1 VKRLAL
7 LAVVLVL
14 AALTPKTAAGLG
26 AERQSQPAAA
36 PPGGV
41 VATILVDPLRV
52 SLSLQTA
59 RPRVGAFVSGT
70 EAVTNHSTTVL
81 SGVVATLKFP
91 LKVVVKPSAS
101 QFLGILPPGATT
113 TARWLIC
120 ATAPGTYRIVAEA
133 TAQDAAYDHFVT
145 DSQPTSLVVTDG
157 KGRC

>member
-1 VKRLAL
+1 MKRLVL

-14 AALTPKTAAGLG
+14 AALTPKTAAGLSTQG
-26 AERQSQPAAA
+26 QSQTAAA
-36 PPGGV
+36 PLGGV

-52 SLSLQTA
+52 SLRLQAA
-59 RPRVGAFVSGT
+59 RPRVGAFVSGI

-101 QFLGILPPGATT
+101 QFLGSLPPGATT

-120 ATAPGTYRIVAEA
+120 ATAPGTYRVVAEA
-133 TAQDAAYDHFVT
+133 TAQDAAHDHFVT
-145 DSQPTSLVVTDG
+145 DSQPSSLVVTDG
-157 KGRC
+157 NGKC